1 MRSTTL
7 LSLSAGPFSMSRVS
21 ILLAFGAMVML
32 ATAAHASPMSIRIDD
47 HDFSFDVPFNED
59 GFGAVYD
66 YRGDQPDQLRVTTM
80 PQADNH
86 YVSSYSYT
94 GVVPTVLGAPA
105 ASQFLYPVVS
115 NMVQNGYFGGSLE
128 MQMTFELN
136 DGPYVNPPATDALDI
151 SLTGSGNEDFLRIT
165 GQIFNPNL
173 LAAAPAFP
181 APSIQDVTLLEIS
194 LEEVSLMAR
203 VNENRLYL
211 VEGVGR
217 VTKLLGEEVDGIELP
232 DIGVTFF
239 KFFAEDENEAM
250 FDGPSQQD
258 YDPLRDY
265 GDDPVVGHISGEAGI
280 GSVPPPVPE
289 PMTIVMLL
297 SGIPFALLSYRRWKK
312 SLAAKVA

>member
-21 ILLAFGAMVML
+21 ILLAFGAVVML

-136 DGPYVNPPATDALDI
+136 DGPYVAPSGDAIDI
-151 SLTGSGNEDFLRIT
+151 SLTGKDTIGDHITIT
-165 GQIFNPNL
+165 GQIWDPNM
-173 LAAAPAFP
+173 LAAAPKFP
-181 APSIQDVTLLEIS
+181 APPAPQDIVLLDIT

-203 VNENRLYL
+203 VNEDRLYL
-211 VEGVGR
+211 VEGKGR
-217 VTKLLGEEVDGIELP
+217 VTTLLGEDVSTNPVLP
-232 DIGVTFF
+232 QVGVTFF
-239 KFFAEDENEAM
+239 KFFAEDEGAAM
-250 FDGPSQQD
+250 FDESGSTS
-258 YDPLRDY
+258 YNPLEDY
-265 GDDPVVGHISGEAGI
+265 GDDVVHGHISGEVG
-280 GSVPPPVPE
+280 VVPE

-297 SGIPFALLSYRRWKK
+297 SGIPFALLGYRRWKK
-312 SLAAKVA
+312 NAANVA